1 MQSAGCSLATA
12 YATPAT
18 SASLIATKN
27 RNPKCFSFSTFCK
40 AKANNSLA
48 ELSEE
53 VNDIYE
59 LLGVESNSPQ
69 SEIKSAYR
77 ALQKR
82 CHPDIAGPAGHDMAI
97 ILNQAYS
104 LLSDP
109 ISRSAYDKE
118 RAKVAELR
126 GYTGKPIY
134 SVWLGAETEQRA
146 VFVDEVKCVGCL
158 KCALLAQ
165 NTFAVESVY
174 GRARV
179 VAQWADTHS
188 TIQEAI
194 DACPVDCI
202 SIVERSNLAAL
213 EFLMS
218 KQPRGNVRVGAGN
231 TVGTRVSNIFV
242 DVDKFQARF
251 REVTNKAS
259 TKRSKESDSQRQARR
274 STIEAI
280 KSISNWIKY
289 WQIPRPSTPSSPV
302 EQSRG
307 ENLKYLIAARAGGDR
322 SEEPSNTSN
331 ISINKLQEAAAAR
344 KHARENPQLTT
355 TSRRSVSSNYNV
367 STNGDEY
374 WTPSQILVLPEDS
387 SMEDIS
393 GSRRKPSTSGSDN
406 KRDFVANMEKENS
419 NETQRYSDHP
429 FTWGIPTVLATIAAA
444 VIRLQLISEPD
455 VSGGGKLEEHIGGS
469 LALQIINSS
478 WLQVLLAALT
488 WYLIGMAIVQLVA
501 VLGSKATAGDD
512 DVYKKK

>member
-1 MQSAGCSLATA
+1 KERACKISHVTSTIAEISPLSSCSQLNSQLSLFPIKQNGWSEKMQSAGCSLATA

-259 TKRSKESDSQRQARR
+259 TKRSKSFEDINKMEFALLVDSNCNKLEVQGQSKTPPVPKESDSQRQARR

-393 GSRRKPSTSGSDN
+393 GSRRKP
-406 KRDFVANMEKENS
+406 V
-419 NETQRYSDHP
+419 
-429 FTWGIPTVLATIAAA
+429 
-444 VIRLQLISEPD
+444 
-455 VSGGGKLEEHIGGS
+455 
-469 LALQIINSS
+469 
-478 WLQVLLAALT
+478 LQVRTIREIL
-488 WYLIGMAIVQLVA
+488 
-501 VLGSKATAGDD
+501 
-512 DVYKKK
+512 